1 MKTRGKILA
10 LLGVMA
16 AYPAQADMTEISG
29 YLGKPLIIE
38 LVWESPV
45 DLDLFLT
52 DPTGE
57 TVYFANRISKSGVRM
72 GLESGCGEIS
82 KNPTS
87 YRESVKIEK
96 ALLSRYRVSVD
107 FIKDCGNTSLDAE
120 FDVIL
125 KNKEGDV
132 IDSARSSVQYRLLN
146 PVGWEFRIK

>member
-1 MKTRGKILA
+1 MKQWGKILA
-10 LLGVMA
+10 LLGAMT
-16 AYPAQADMTEISG
+16 AYPVQADVIEISG
-29 YLGKPLIIE
+29 HLGKPLIIE
-38 LVWESPV
+38 LVWENPV

-72 GLESGCGEIS
+72 GLESGCSEVSKNHASYGEIA
-82 KNPTS
+82 
-87 YRESVKIEK
+87 KIEK
-96 ALLSRYRVSVD
+96 ALLGRYRVSVD

-120 FDVIL
+120 FEVIL